1 MNGALTYLL
10 WTRLK
15 NGVLRFFRKPSR
27 LILAVVFLALI
38 GFTVFAGN
46 ADTPE
51 FPDYRDLR
59 ELCAIA
65 FVFYTFVF
73 LTISYN
79 GFSKGA
85 TLFAMPDVN
94 FLFAGPFSR
103 QSVLFYGLIQQLGS
117 SLLVGVFLLFQYTM
131 LHTTY
136 GIGYSGLIWLL
147 AGYSLSVFCGQLTA
161 MV

>member
-46 ADTPE
+46 VDTPE

-73 LTISYN
+73 LTIS
-79 GFSKGA
+79 
-85 TLFAMPDVN
+85 
-94 FLFAGPFSR
+94 
-103 QSVLFYGLIQQLGS
+103 
-117 SLLVGVFLLFQYTM
+117 
-131 LHTTY
+131 
-136 GIGYSGLIWLL
+136 
-147 AGYSLSVFCGQLTA
+147 
-161 MV
+161 